1 MQKWLALMLAAT
13 LAGCLSN
20 PVFEHPQL
28 PLPDAWHAPLP
39 SSTGH
44 AELRASDDWWAS
56 FGDAELQRVLQQ
68 ALQNNP
74 DLRIAVDHML
84 AAGAG
89 IRVARAAEF
98 PSLSFNAG
106 PTDPVILQL
115 AGQNPHSHADDSH
128 YEIGLNAT
136 YEIDFWGRI
145 SNSLKAAQSEFVAS
159 AYDVDTAR
167 IALLSAVARA
177 YFDLREADEMLALA
191 KQKAALADQR
201 VQLLSL
207 QLQAGRI
214 TAGNVSDAQLAA
226 QEPRSAIADLQRQ
239 RTLALLQLQALL
251 GDSAESLQV
260 PISTF
265 SADVI
270 APVPAAGLPS
280 SLLERRADI
289 RAAEAHLAAAEA
301 RVAVARAERF
311 PQVQLTAE
319 LGFLSSA
326 VVHIL
331 GAGSALVGIGPGV
344 ALPIFD
350 GGRGAAEFELREHQY
365 DAALA
370 EYQKTVIAAFADV
383 EKALLGYQAA
393 VEAKARW
400 SAADALV
407 AAQIQ
412 AAQSSLAAG
421 HASRLEVIALQQ
433 RAIEIQLSAVLAHR
447 QHLDSMVLLYQ
458 ALGGS
463 SPATGDA
470 AAAKSADVPTENGAR
485 KNLPADS
492 NTSNH

>member
-1 MQKWLALMLAAT
+1 MQKWLPLMLAAT

-20 PVFEHPQL
+20 PAFERLQL
-28 PLPDAWHAPLP
+28 PLPDVWHAPLP
-39 SSTGH
+39 SSAEH
-44 AELRASDDWWAS
+44 AELRASDDWWAG
-56 FGDAELQRVLQQ
+56 FGDPELQRLLQQ

-89 IRVARAAEF
+89 IRVVRAAEF

-128 YEIGLNAT
+128 YEVGLNAT
-136 YEIDFWGRI
+136 YEIDFWGRV
-145 SNSLKAAQSEFVAS
+145 SNSLKAAHAEFVAS

-167 IALLSAVARA
+167 IALLSDVARA
-177 YFDLREADEMLALA
+177 YFDLREADEMLGLA
-191 KQKAALADQR
+191 IEKAGLADQR
-201 VQLLSL
+201 AQLLTL

-214 TAGNVSDAQLAA
+214 SAASVADAQLAA
-226 QEPRSAIADLQRQ
+226 QEPKAAIADLQGQ
-239 RTLALLQLQALL
+239 RALALLQLQALL
-251 GDSAESLQV
+251 GDSAESLQ
-260 PISTF
+260 IASSTL
-265 SADVI
+265 SADLK
-270 APVPAAGLPS
+270 APVPAPGLPS

-289 RAAEAHLAAAEA
+289 RAAESHLMAAEA
-301 RVAVARAERF
+301 QVAVARAERF
-311 PQVQLTAE
+311 PQVQLTGE
-319 LGFLSSA
+319 LGFLSAA

-331 GAGSALVGIGPGV
+331 GAGSALVGIGPGI

-370 EYQKTVIAAFADV
+370 EYQKTVIGAFGDV

-400 SAADALV
+400 SSADALI

-412 AAQSSLAAG
+412 RLQLSLAAG
-421 HASRLEVIALQQ
+421 HASRLQLIALQQ
-433 RAIEIQLSAVLAHR
+433 QAIEIQLSSLLAQR

-458 ALGGS
+458 ALGGASPTVGDEATAKAATDTSTDTGSGES
-463 SPATGDA
+463 ST
-470 AAAKSADVPTENGAR
+470 R
-485 KNLPADS
+485 
-492 NTSNH
+492 

>member
-1 MQKWLALMLAAT
+1 MQKGLSLMLAAT
-13 LAGCLSN
+13 LAGCLSSTA
-20 PVFEHPQL
+20 FERPQL
-28 PLPDAWHAPLP
+28 PLPDDWHAPLP
-39 SSTGH
+39 SSSEH
-44 AELRASDDWWAS
+44 AELRLSDDWWDR
-56 FGDAELQRVLQQ
+56 FGDPELQRLLQQ
-68 ALQNNP
+68 ALENNP

-98 PSLSFNAG
+98 PSLTFNAG

-128 YEIGLNAT
+128 YEVGLNAT
-136 YEIDFWGRI
+136 YEIDFWGRVR
-145 SNSLKAAQSEFVAS
+145 NSINAAHAEFIAS

-191 KQKAALADQR
+191 TQKAALAEQR
-201 VQLLSL
+201 AQLLSL

-214 TAGNVSDAQLAA
+214 TAATVADAQLAA
-226 QEPRSAIADLQRQ
+226 QEPKAAIADLQRQ
-239 RTLALLQLQALL
+239 RAFALLQLQALL

-260 PISTF
+260 TTSTLSTRVTAPI
-265 SADVI
+265 
-270 APVPAAGLPS
+270 PAAGLPS

-289 RAAEAHLAAAEA
+289 RAAEAHLTAAEA
-301 RVAVARAERF
+301 QVAVARAERF

-319 LGFLSSA
+319 LGFLSAA

-331 GAGSALVGIGPGV
+331 GAGSALVGIGPGI

-350 GGRGAAEFELREHQY
+350 GGRGAAEFELRKHQY

-370 EYQKTVIAAFADV
+370 EYQKTIIAAFGDV

-400 SAADALV
+400 SDADSLV
-407 AAQIQ
+407 AAQTRRLQ
-412 AAQSSLAAG
+412 LSLSAG
-421 HASRLEVIALQQ
+421 HASRLELIAWQQ
-433 RAIEIQLSAVLAHR
+433 RAIEIQLSLLLAQR

-458 ALGGS
+458 ALGGA
-463 SPATGDA
+463 SPATGNA
-470 AAAKSADVPTENGAR
+470 AAASTAEVPTKISTDEG
-485 KNLPADS
+485 D
-492 NTSNH
+492 TH